1 MIRKLLCVS
10 VVLLVA
16 VAALLAADAVTGKW
30 TYEQP
35 MGMGRGGG
43 GGGGVPPGGG
53 GGVAP
58 GGGGG
63 GGNMPPRVVTMDLKA
78 DGAKLTG
85 TVLMPA
91 FGGRRGGGGGG
102 GEAPPAPTPV
112 QITNGKVDGNNIS
125 FEVTRDMGG
134 NSMTTKYE
142 GAVSG
147 SDMKLKVT
155 SPGFNGGDPRVSEVT
170 AKKQ

>member
-1 MIRKLLCVS
+1 MKKLLCIS

-35 MGMGRGGG
+35 MMGRGGG
-43 GGGGVPPGGG
+43 GGGGG
-53 GGVAP
+53 AP
-58 GGGGG
+58 GGAA
-63 GGNMPPRVVTMDLKA
+63 MPPRVVTLDLKA

-85 TVLMPA
+85 TILQPM
-91 FGGRRGGGGGG
+91 GGRRGGGGGG

-112 QITNGKVDGNNIS
+112 QISNGKVDGNNLS
-125 FEVTRDMGG
+125 FEVTRDFGG

-142 GAVSG
+142 GVVAG
-147 SDMKLKVT
+147 SEMKLKVT
-155 SPGFNGGDPRVSEVT
+155 SPGFNGGDPRVNDVV